1 MAKIIKYNKD
11 VRDSLLKGV
20 DKLYDAVKITL
31 GPSGRNAILMKE
43 YGSPLIT
50 NDGVSIAKEVTLKDE
65 FENMGAKLV
74 YEVAN
79 KTNDDAGDGT
89 TTATILAHAM
99 IHNAIENMDIFKNLY
114 GCTCNPVLVRKGMEE
129 ISRDIAKYIHDELA
143 TPVDESTIE
152 NIATISSGD
161 EKIGKL
167 IAEAMK
173 KVGTDGIVNV
183 GESRSFEDELVVT
196 DGLQYDKGYASPYF
210 GNPDGS
216 DVVLDHPLILVTNNK
231 INNIQELLPLL
242 ETVLNQHAGKPL
254 LLIASDISN
263 EVMSTLIVNKL
274 RGSINI
280 VVTKAP
286 GFGDRQNEY
295 LEDIA
300 LLTNAKFINKDLN
313 ESISSVINPVYNGQ
327 NVANVDLS
335 CLGTVDKVIVT
346 KDNTTIVTDEKSQA
360 VKDTIATYKD
370 RLSIMKTDSKYSKQ
384 EIENIENR
392 IGRLSNGVAT
402 ISVGASTE
410 VELNDKKLRIEDALN
425 ATKAAVEDGYVLGGG
440 TTLLLALDHFC
451 ELMSDKNSKYYG
463 ADRKASNTRWSFGET
478 SPATVKEN
486 LRAGYR
492 SVLSSLL
499 CPFVQILKNAGR
511 YEDMD
516 WATFYVVFTS
526 QKMKHDDSAP
536 VDYNV
541 PAEASLYDSI
551 VNQHQVLD
559 VLNGKW
565 DDAKTTHVI
574 DPAKVTMNA
583 LLNATSVASMF
594 IVTDVAIVDDPEDKN
609 KDNQQSLVNGA
620 TPIM

>member
-99 IHNAIENMDIFKNLY
+99 IHNAIDNMVTFKNLY
-114 GCTCNPVLVRKGMEE
+114 GCTCNPVLIRKGMEE

-313 ESISSVINPVYNGQ
+313 ETISSVINPVYNGQ

-335 CLGTVDKVIVT
+335 CLGTVDKVVVT

-370 RLSIMKTDSKYSKQ
+370 RLSIMKADPKYSKQ
-384 EIENIENR
+384 EIENVENR

-440 TTLLLALDHFC
+440 TALLLALDHFC
-451 ELMSDKNSKYYG
+451 ELIRDKDSKYYEASTVG
-463 ADRKASNTRWSFGET
+463 SEFRWASNDK

-492 SVLSSLL
+492 SILSSLS
-499 CPFVQILKNAGR
+499 CPFVQILKNAGM
-511 YEDMD
+511 YDD
-516 WATFYVVFTS
+516 ISWSSLDSVFISQRMKGDNPGYGRTS
-526 QKMKHDDSAP
+526 
-536 VDYNV
+536 
-541 PAEASLYDSI
+541 EESLYESI
-551 VNQHQVLD
+551 VIEHQVLD

-583 LLNATSVASMF
+583 LLNAASVASMF

>member
-99 IHNAIENMDIFKNLY
+99 IHNAIDNMVTFKNLY
-114 GCTCNPVLVRKGMEE
+114 GCTCNPVLIRKGMEE

-313 ESISSVINPVYNGQ
+313 ETISSVINPVYNGQ

-370 RLSIMKTDSKYSKQ
+370 RLSIMKADPKYSKQ
-384 EIENIENR
+384 EIENVENR

-440 TTLLLALDHFC
+440 TALLLALDHFC
-451 ELMSDKNSKYYG
+451 ELIRDKDSKYYEASTVG
-463 ADRKASNTRWSFGET
+463 SEFRWASNDK

-492 SVLSSLL
+492 SILSSLS
-499 CPFVQILKNAGR
+499 CPFVQILKNAGM
-511 YEDMD
+511 YDD
-516 WATFYVVFTS
+516 ISWSSLDSVFISQRMKGDNPGYGRTS
-526 QKMKHDDSAP
+526 
-536 VDYNV
+536 
-541 PAEASLYDSI
+541 EESLYESI
-551 VNQHQVLD
+551 VIEHQVLD

-583 LLNATSVASMF
+583 LLNAASVASMF
-594 IVTDVAIVDDPEDKN
+594 IVTDVAIVDDPEDK

>member
-99 IHNAIENMDIFKNLY
+99 IHNAINFMNYLGYK
-114 GCTCNPVLVRKGMEE
+114 CNPVLIRKGMEE

-300 LLTNAKFINKDLN
+300 LLTNAK
-313 ESISSVINPVYNGQ
+313 
-327 NVANVDLS
+327 
-335 CLGTVDKVIVT
+335 
-346 KDNTTIVTDEKSQA
+346 
-360 VKDTIATYKD
+360 
-370 RLSIMKTDSKYSKQ
+370 
-384 EIENIENR
+384 
-392 IGRLSNGVAT
+392 
-402 ISVGASTE
+402 
-410 VELNDKKLRIEDALN
+410 
-425 ATKAAVEDGYVLGGG
+425 
-440 TTLLLALDHFC
+440 
-451 ELMSDKNSKYYG
+451 
-463 ADRKASNTRWSFGET
+463 
-478 SPATVKEN
+478 
-486 LRAGYR
+486 
-492 SVLSSLL
+492 
-499 CPFVQILKNAGR
+499 
-511 YEDMD
+511 
-516 WATFYVVFTS
+516 
-526 QKMKHDDSAP
+526 
-536 VDYNV
+536 
-541 PAEASLYDSI
+541 
-551 VNQHQVLD
+551 
-559 VLNGKW
+559 
-565 DDAKTTHVI
+565 
-574 DPAKVTMNA
+574 
-583 LLNATSVASMF
+583 
-594 IVTDVAIVDDPEDKN
+594 
-609 KDNQQSLVNGA
+609 
-620 TPIM
+620 